1 MILLLDIGNSFIKW
15 TLVVEAGSSIEEE
28 KVHYFDHRKTEL
40 HLFWQEVSSNIEQDP
55 FDTTLAI
62 ACVRRSIL
70 NRLLDSC
77 PERLKQTLF
86 VAKTESNFNQL
97 CNAYKTPSNMGI
109 DRWLAMIGAFEGR
122 GIMVVD
128 LGTAI
133 TVDVVTDQG
142 QHIGGFIV
150 PGLQSQ
156 LKTLLQSTENVWTK
170 QQAEWG
176 ITPGTDT
183 FECVNHGLMAQTIG
197 FLSHQIH
204 VMRAAHRIDSIVLTG
219 GDAVRCFPVLEN
231 ALLEQNISLQYRP
244 NLIFEGLLASLLK
257 YRKKI

>member
-1 MILLLDIGNSFIKW
+1 MIILLDIGNSFIKW
-15 TLVVEAGSSIEEE
+15 MLVEEAESSIGAE
-28 KVHYFDHRKTEL
+28 KVHYFDHRKADL
-40 HLFWQEVSSNIEQDP
+40 NLFWQEVLSYLEP
-55 FDTTLAI
+55 DTSDITLAI

-70 NRLLDSC
+70 TKLLDCC
-77 PERLKQTLF
+77 PERLETAQF
-86 VAKTESNFNQL
+86 VAKTESRFDRLINS
-97 CNAYKTPSNMGI
+97 YKTPSNMGI
-109 DRWLAMIGAFEGR
+109 DRWLAMIGAFEDR

-133 TVDVVTDQG
+133 TVDIVNHEG

-156 LKTLLQSTENVWTK
+156 LDTLLQSTEDVWTK

-176 ITPGTDT
+176 IAPGNDT

-197 FLSHQIH
+197 FLSHQIGITRSLH
-204 VMRAAHRIDSIVLTG
+204 GIDSIALTG
-219 GDAVRCFPVLEN
+219 GDASRCYPVLKE
-231 ALLEQNISLQYRP
+231 ALLDQNITLEYRP

-257 YRKKI
+257 YRKKM